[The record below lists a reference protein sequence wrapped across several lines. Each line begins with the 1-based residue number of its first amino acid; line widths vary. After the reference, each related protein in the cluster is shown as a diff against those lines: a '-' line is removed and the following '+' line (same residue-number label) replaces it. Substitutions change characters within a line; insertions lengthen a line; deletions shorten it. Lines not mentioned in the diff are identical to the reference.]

1 MRDQSSYNFATSR
14 SSSPIVVVS
23 HPRSG
28 NTLMLDFVRR
38 HFPQSARRKMPLQN
52 PQSLILDIGAIWK
65 NKMTEKK
72 ARQRLTESNIPLIK
86 MHGFDLPRLQEVCP
100 EFMKDLFAHGKIFYV
115 VRDVRSMLCSYH
127 EYAKLFWEPARVP
140 ISEFIRQE
148 EAEAG
153 IPNTSRVKYWSNEV
167 VYWGQLPGVTLM
179 QFERFF
185 EDPIRQLETIAQVLK
200 QPAKIKHP
208 LIPPKTDNRW
218 QGYVNRYLTIL
229 PSSTSAPMKKPTPN
243 WFESFD
249 ESDLQFIREEG
260 GEALDLLGY
269 SI

>member
-1 MRDQSSYNFATSR
+1 
-14 SSSPIVVVS
+14 
-23 HPRSG
+23 
-28 NTLMLDFVRR
+28 
-38 HFPQSARRKMPLQN
+38 MPLQN
-52 PQSLILDIGAIWK
+52 PQTLILDIGAIWK

-72 ARQRLTESNIPLIK
+72 AQQRLSESTIPLIK
-86 MHGFDLPRLQEVCP
+86 MHGFDLSRLQEACP
-100 EFMKDLFAHGKIFYV
+100 DFLEELLSNSHIFYV

-148 EAEAG
+148 EPEADEPQ
-153 IPNTSRVKYWSNEV
+153 ISRVKYWAQEV
-167 VYWGQLPGVTLM
+167 LFWGRLPGVTLLH
-179 QFERFF
+179 FEQFF
-185 EDPIRQLETIAQVLK
+185 EDPIRQIETVAQVLK

-208 LIPPKTDNRW
+208 LIPPKTQNRW

-243 WFESFD
+243 WFEAFD

-260 GEALDLLGY
+260 GEALNFLGY